1 MVTVRGGGDKDKMA
15 AAGFNVMR
23 QNGVES
29 ASEENTGQRRNYNDA
44 TKRKRMA
51 HIFTAL
57 TAVAASNKVAM
68 VDGKNGKRERR
79 CARQME
85 RSEKSNAELERVR
98 CILLP

>member
-1 MVTVRGGGDKDKMA
+1 MVTVRGGGDKDKIA
-15 AAGFNVMR
+15 AVGFNVMR

-29 ASEENTGQRRNYNDA
+29 ASEENTGQRRNYNGA

-51 HIFTAL
+51 HIFTAP

-68 VDGKNGKRERR
+68 VDGKRERR

-98 CILLP
+98 CILLL